1 MTRTARSTLP
11 LLLLLA
17 SASCSATALR
27 QAKLKRGLD
36 DYAYPRSVAEV
47 WPEVQ
52 RLANERGYP
61 LVGSDRKAVG
71 LEARNRLLEAFS
83 PGFDT
88 RTRATGGRILE
99 TGAGDGGVRLRAEAF
114 PTGSGGCRVVFT
126 QLKRDDTNPALQLE
140 SRDLDLELALLQ
152 RVDPVAAARIEGV
165 APPAGAVA
173 AAAAPDAWTPV
184 RHLVGTWE
192 SKASGAMPAL
202 KWAFDF
208 PPGGQRLELHGSAV
222 LGPSGGTAEEMGII
236 TRDPVRG
243 KLVWRQFTASGQVNE
258 YLLDKPDP
266 EKLVFTTEKAE
277 SLPPGAR
284 ARLTLGRDGP
294 DELVAVFEQAEPGKD
309 FAVTGEARL
318 VRQR

>member
-17 SASCSATALR
+17 SASCTAAALR
-27 QAKLKRGLD
+27 EAKLKRGLD
-36 DYAYPRSVAEV
+36 GYTYPRTVAEV

-52 RLANERGYP
+52 RLADERGYP
-61 LVGSDRKAVG
+61 LVGSDRTALG
-71 LEARNRLLEAFS
+71 LSPRSRLLEAFS

-99 TGAGDGGVRLRAEAF
+99 TGAGDGGYRLRAEAW
-114 PTGSGGCRVVFT
+114 PAGSGGCRVIFT
-126 QLKRDDTNPALQLE
+126 RLKRDDTNPALQLE
-140 SRDLDLELALLQ
+140 TRDLELELALLQ
-152 RVDPVAAARIEGV
+152 RLDPVAAAKVEGV

-192 SKASGAMPAL
+192 SKASGAMPAMR
-202 KWAFDF
+202 WAFDF
-208 PPGGQRLELHGSAV
+208 PPGGQRLELHGSPI
-222 LGPSGGTAEEMGII
+222 LGPPGGAAEEMGII

-266 EKLVFTTEKAE
+266 ERLVFTTEKAE
-277 SLPPGAR
+277 SLAPGAR

-294 DELVAVFEQAEPGKD
+294 DELVAVFERAEPGKD

-318 VRQR
+318 ARQR

>member
-17 SASCSATALR
+17 SASCTAAALR
-27 QAKLKRGLD
+27 EAKLRRGLD
-36 DYAYPRSVAEV
+36 EYAYPRAVAEV

-61 LVGSDRKAVG
+61 LVGADRKAVG
-71 LEARNRLLEAFS
+71 LEARNRVLEAFS

-99 TGAGDGGVRLRAEAF
+99 TGAGEGGYRLRAEAW
-114 PTGSGGCRVVFT
+114 PAGSGGCRVVFT
-126 QLKRDDTNPALQLE
+126 RLKRDDTNPALQLE
-140 SRDLDLELALLQ
+140 TRDLGLELALLQ
-152 RVDPVAAARIEGV
+152 RLDPVAAARVEGV
-165 APPAGAVA
+165 PPPAGAVA

-208 PPGGQRLELHGSAV
+208 PPGGQRLELHGSPI
-222 LGPSGGTAEEMGII
+222 LGPPGGAAEEMGII

-243 KLVWRQFTASGQVNE
+243 KMVWRQFTASGQVNE
-258 YLLDKPDP
+258 YLLDKADP
-266 EKLVFTTEKAE
+266 ERLVFSTEKAE

-309 FAVTGEARL
+309 FAVTGEARF